1 MADHITHERKSAPT
15 RVLVTGAT
23 GQQGGAVARALLAGG
38 HRVRALTRDA
48 ASPGARALS
57 ALGAELAVGDFT
69 KRASLDQALD
79 GVDAVFAMA
88 TPFEAGLDAETRQ
101 GVTLADA
108 AKAAGVFLLYSSV
121 GSADRQTGIPHFES
135 KYAVERHIQDIG
147 VAHTILGPVFFME
160 NATTFGREQ
169 LAQGVYA
176 LAMPGDRTL
185 AQIAVADVGACA
197 AAVLEDRQRYAGQ
210 RIDIAGDD
218 LTGTDAVEILTRV
231 SGRPFTYV
239 EVPKEMARSR
249 MGDDVVTMYEWFE
262 RVGYAIDRTALRAAF
277 PTVRWH
283 SFEAWAR
290 EQPWREILRY
300 TGPGTPR

>member
-1 MADHITHERKSAPT
+1 MADQTQDRRNAPA

-23 GQQGGAVARALLAGG
+23 GKQGGAVARALLTGG
-38 HRVRALTRDA
+38 HRIRALTRNA
-48 ASPGARALS
+48 ASRSARAL
-57 ALGAELAVGDFT
+57 ADLGAELAAGDFT
-69 KRASLDQALD
+69 NRASLDRALD

-108 AKAAGVFLLYSSV
+108 AKTAGVFLLYSSV
-121 GSADRQTGIPHFES
+121 GSANRQTGIPHFDS
-135 KYAVERHIQDIG
+135 KYVVERHIQDSG
-147 VAHTILGPVFFME
+147 VAHTILAPVFFME

-197 AAVLEDRQRYAGQ
+197 AAVLDDRQRYAGQ
-210 RIDIAGDD
+210 RFDIAGDD
-218 LTGTDAVEILTRV
+218 LTGHDAVEILTRV

-239 EVPKEMARSR
+239 EVPKDVVRAR
-249 MGDDVVTMYEWFE
+249 MGDDIVLMYEWFE
-262 RVGYAIDRTALRAAF
+262 RVGYAIDRAALRAAF
-277 PTVRWH
+277 PSVRWH
-283 SFEAWAR
+283 SFEDWAR
-290 EQPWREILRY
+290 EQPWREILA
-300 TGPGTPR
+300 

>member
-1 MADHITHERKSAPT
+1 MADQTTQDRTSTGP

-23 GQQGGAVARALLAGG
+23 GKQGGAVAHALLARG
-38 HRVRALTRDA
+38 HHIRALTRNA
-48 ASPGARALS
+48 ASRGGRAL
-57 ALGAELAVGDFT
+57 ADEGAELVVGDFT
-69 KRASLDQALD
+69 NRASLDRALD

-121 GSADRQTGIPHFES
+121 GSADRQTGIPHFDS
-135 KYAVERHIQDIG
+135 KYVVEQHIQDIG
-147 VAHTILGPVFFME
+147 VAHTILAPVFFME

-210 RIDIAGDD
+210 RFDIAGDD
-218 LTGTDAVEILTRV
+218 LTGHEAVEVLTRV

-239 EVPKEMARSR
+239 EVPKEMVRTR
-249 MGDDVVTMYEWFE
+249 MGEDIVLMYEWFE

-277 PTVRWH
+277 PTVGWH
-283 SFEAWAR
+283 SFEDWAR
-290 EQPWREILRY
+290 EQPWREILA
-300 TGPGTPR
+300 

>member
-1 MADHITHERKSAPT
+1 LAEKSTQHLKTTGT

-23 GQQGGAVARALLAGG
+23 GKQGGAVARALLENG
-38 HRVRALTRDA
+38 HRVRALTRNRT
-48 ASPGARALS
+48 SPAARALA
-57 ALGAELAVGDFT
+57 ALGAELAAGEFT
-69 KRASLDQALD
+69 NRASLDAALD

-88 TPFEAGLDAETRQ
+88 TPFEAGLETETRQ

-121 GSADRQTGIPHFES
+121 GSANRQTGIPHFES

-147 VAHTILGPVFFME
+147 VAHTILAPVFFME
-160 NATTFGREQ
+160 NATTFGREH

-185 AQIAVADVGACA
+185 AQITVTDVGACA
-197 AAVLEDRQRYAGQ
+197 AAVLEDTTRYAGQ
-210 RIDIAGDD
+210 RFDLAGDD
-218 LTGTDAVEILTRV
+218 LTGDDAAEILTRV

-239 EVPKEMARSR
+239 EVPKEMVRAR
-249 MGDDVVTMYEWFE
+249 MGDDIVKMYEWFE
-262 RVGYAIDRTALRAAF
+262 RVGYAIDLPALRAAF

-283 SFEAWAR
+283 SFEDWAR
-290 EQPWREILRY
+290 EQPWREILA
-300 TGPGTPR
+300 

>member
-1 MADHITHERKSAPT
+1 MADQTQDRRNAPA

-23 GQQGGAVARALLAGG
+23 GKQGGAVARALLARG
-38 HRVRALTRDA
+38 HRVRALTRNV
-48 ASPGARALS
+48 ASRGARAL
-57 ALGAELAVGDFT
+57 AEAGAELVVGDFAR
-69 KRASLDQALD
+69 RASLDQAIG

-101 GVTLADA
+101 GVALADA

-121 GSADRQTGIPHFES
+121 GSADRQTGIPHFDS
-135 KYAVERHIQDIG
+135 KYLVERHIQDIG
-147 VAHTILGPVFFME
+147 VAHAILAPVFFME

-185 AQIAVADVGACA
+185 AQITVADVGACA

-210 RIDIAGDD
+210 RFDIAGDD
-218 LTGTDAVEILTRV
+218 LTGHEAVDILTRV

-239 EVPKEMARSR
+239 EVPKEMVRARL
-249 MGDDVVTMYEWFE
+249 GYDIVLMYEWFE

-277 PTVRWH
+277 PTVHWH
-283 SFEAWAR
+283 SFEDWAR
-290 EQPWREILRY
+290 EQPWREILA
-300 TGPGTPR
+300 

>member
-1 MADHITHERKSAPT
+1 MADHINHDRKMGPT

-23 GQQGGAVARALLAGG
+23 GKQGGAVARALLARG
-38 HRVRALTRDA
+38 HRIRALTRNA
-48 ASPGARALS
+48 ASRGARAL
-57 ALGAELAVGDFT
+57 ADLGAELAVGDFT
-69 KRASLDQALD
+69 DRASLERALD

-121 GSADRQTGIPHFES
+121 GSADRQTGIPHFDS
-135 KYAVERHIQDIG
+135 KYAVERHIRDIG
-147 VAHTILGPVFFME
+147 VAHAILAPVFFME

-176 LAMPGDRTL
+176 LAMAGDRTL

-197 AAVLEDRQRYAGQ
+197 AAVLEDRQRYTGQ

-218 LTGTDAVEILTRV
+218 LTGHEAVEILTRV

-239 EVPKEMARSR
+239 EVPKEMVRAR
-249 MGDDVVTMYEWFE
+249 MGDDIVAMYEWFE
-262 RVGYAIDRTALRAAF
+262 RVGYAIDRTALHAAF

-283 SFEAWAR
+283 SFEDWAR
-290 EQPWREILRY
+290 EQPWGEILA
-300 TGPGTPR
+300 

>member
-1 MADHITHERKSAPT
+1 MADPIRDEGQTHPS

-23 GQQGGAVARALLAGG
+23 GKQGGSVARALLARG
-38 HRVRALTRDA
+38 HRIRALTRNA
-48 ASPGARALS
+48 ASRGARAL
-57 ALGAELAVGDFT
+57 AELGAELAVGDFT
-69 KRASLDQALD
+69 NRASLDRALD
-79 GVDAVFAMA
+79 GVDAAFAMA

-108 AKAAGVFLLYSSV
+108 AKTAGVFLLYSSV
-121 GSADRQTGIPHFES
+121 GSADRQTGIPHFDS
-135 KYAVERHIQDIG
+135 KYVVERHIQDIG
-147 VAHTILGPVFFME
+147 VAYAILAPVFFME

-197 AAVLEDRQRYAGQ
+197 AAVLEDRQRYVGQ
-210 RIDIAGDD
+210 RFDIAGDD
-218 LTGTDAVEILTRV
+218 LTGHDAAEILTRV

-239 EVPKEMARSR
+239 EVPKDMVRAR
-249 MGDDVVTMYEWFE
+249 MGDDIVLMYEWFE

-283 SFEAWAR
+283 SFEDWAR
-290 EQPWREILRY
+290 EQPWREILA
-300 TGPGTPR
+300 

>member
-1 MADHITHERKSAPT
+1 MADQTQDRRNAPA

-23 GQQGGAVARALLAGG
+23 GKQGGAVARALLTGG
-38 HRVRALTRDA
+38 HRIRALTRNA
-48 ASPGARALS
+48 ASRSARAL
-57 ALGAELAVGDFT
+57 ADLGAELAAGDFT
-69 KRASLDQALD
+69 NRASLDRALD

-108 AKAAGVFLLYSSV
+108 AKTAGVFLLYSSV
-121 GSADRQTGIPHFES
+121 GSANRQTGIPHFDS
-135 KYAVERHIQDIG
+135 KYVVERHIQDSG
-147 VAHTILGPVFFME
+147 VAHTILAPVFFME

-197 AAVLEDRQRYAGQ
+197 AAVLDDRQRYAGQ
-210 RIDIAGDD
+210 RFDIAGDD
-218 LTGTDAVEILTRV
+218 LTGHDAVEILTRV

-239 EVPKEMARSR
+239 EVPKDVVRAR
-249 MGDDVVTMYEWFE
+249 MGDDIVLMYEWFE

-277 PTVRWH
+277 PSVRWH
-283 SFEAWAR
+283 SFEDWAR
-290 EQPWREILRY
+290 EQPWREILA
-300 TGPGTPR
+300 

>member
-1 MADHITHERKSAPT
+1 MAEQTRDHKSAPA

-23 GQQGGAVARALLAGG
+23 GKQGGAVARALQARG
-38 HRVRALTRDA
+38 HRIRALTRNA
-48 ASPGARALS
+48 ASRGARAL
-57 ALGAELAVGDFT
+57 AELGAELAVGDFT
-69 KRASLDQALD
+69 NRASLDRALD

-108 AKAAGVFLLYSSV
+108 AKTAGVFLLYSSV
-121 GSADRQTGIPHFES
+121 GSADRQTGIPHFDS
-135 KYAVERHIQDIG
+135 KYVVERHIQDIG
-147 VAHTILGPVFFME
+147 VAHAILAPVFFME

-210 RIDIAGDD
+210 RFDIAGDD
-218 LTGTDAVEILTRV
+218 LTGHDAVEILTRV

-239 EVPKEMARSR
+239 EVPKDMVRAR
-249 MGDDVVTMYEWFE
+249 MGDDIVLMYEWFE

-277 PTVRWH
+277 PTVSWH
-283 SFEAWAR
+283 SFEDWAR
-290 EQPWREILRY
+290 EQPWREILA
-300 TGPGTPR
+300 

>member
-1 MADHITHERKSAPT
+1 MADHINHDRKMGPT

-23 GQQGGAVARALLAGG
+23 GKQGGAVARALVARG
-38 HRVRALTRDA
+38 HRIRALTRNA
-48 ASPGARALS
+48 ASRGARAL
-57 ALGAELAVGDFT
+57 ADLGAELAVGDFT
-69 KRASLDQALD
+69 DRASLERALD

-121 GSADRQTGIPHFES
+121 GSADRQTGIPHFDS
-135 KYAVERHIQDIG
+135 KYAVERHIRDIG
-147 VAHTILGPVFFME
+147 VAHAILAPVFFME

-176 LAMPGDRTL
+176 LAMAGDRTL

-210 RIDIAGDD
+210 RFDIAGDD
-218 LTGTDAVEILTRV
+218 LTGNEAAEVLTRV

-239 EVPKEMARSR
+239 EVPKEMVRTR
-249 MGDDVVTMYEWFE
+249 MGDDVVAMYEWFE
-262 RVGYAIDRTALRAAF
+262 RIGYAIDRTALRAAF

-283 SFEAWAR
+283 SFEDWAR
-290 EQPWREILRY
+290 EQPWREILA
-300 TGPGTPR
+300 

>member
-1 MADHITHERKSAPT
+1 MADDVTRERTGAPT

-23 GQQGGAVARALLAGG
+23 GQQGGAVARELLANG
-38 HRVRALTRDA
+38 HRVRALTRNA

-57 ALGAELAVGDFT
+57 ALGAELTVGDLT
-69 KRASLDQALD
+69 RRASLDQALD

-88 TPFEAGLDAETRQ
+88 TPFEGGLAAETRQ

-121 GSADRQTGIPHFES
+121 GAADQQTGIPHFES

-147 VAHTILGPVFFME
+147 VAHAILGPVFFME

-169 LAQGVYA
+169 LTQGVYA

-185 AQIAVADVGACA
+185 AQITVADVGACA
-197 AAVLEDRQRYAGQ
+197 AAVLEDWRRYAG
-210 RIDIAGDD
+210 RRLDIAGDD
-218 LTGTDAVEILTRV
+218 LTGEQAAGMLTRV

-239 EVPKEMARSR
+239 EVPKEMVRAR
-249 MGDDVVTMYEWFE
+249 MGDDIVTMYEWFE

-283 SFEAWAR
+283 SFEDWAR
-290 EQPWREILRY
+290 EQPWREILA
-300 TGPGTPR
+300 